1 MVDEDEYIL
10 KLSRYLHLNPVYVT
24 AQEDKTDRERV
35 QFLRQYTWSSYR
47 SYVGHSPRLPFVD
60 YEPVLSL
67 VSRSKK
73 QQSAQYRRFVE
84 GGIRN
89 IDAAFVEAREH
100 SSLFIGSAEGDERAK
115 ENYVKMLQAYDRK
128 EDISFRQERG
138 HCSVDE
144 VLTASQALLGVSREG
159 LLRRSRDDGMTRPV
173 TAYALC
179 RYAGCT
185 QPAAAEVMGGCSGVA
200 VSLQLK
206 KLHEQLKSDKAL
218 QKLLARL
225 ERRLT

>member
-115 ENYVKMLQAYDRK
+115 ENYVKMRRPTTEKRTSPFDRNVG
-128 EDISFRQERG
+128 IAP
-138 HCSVDE
+138 
-144 VLTASQALLGVSREG
+144 L
-159 LLRRSRDDGMTRPV
+159 M
-173 TAYALC
+173 
-179 RYAGCT
+179 
-185 QPAAAEVMGGCSGVA
+185 
-200 VSLQLK
+200 
-206 KLHEQLKSDKAL
+206 KS
-218 QKLLARL
+218 
-225 ERRLT
+225 